1 MASYRRFFGAP
12 NGVKPAPPKQTTL
25 SFSSKP
31 ANGSKPK
38 AVGGKDDVVGAEEP
52 SDKDREPITKKED
65 QDVQMQ
71 GEVKK
76 EITSPIGKG
85 VYFQAESILTR
96 PSS

>member
-1 MASYRRFFGAP
+1 MAPYRRFFGGP

-31 ANGSKPK
+31 VNGSKPK
-38 AVGGKDDVVGAEEP
+38 ATDGKDDVVGAEES
-52 SDKDREPITKKED
+52 SDKTREPITKKED

-85 VYFQAESILTR
+85 IF
-96 PSS
+96 